1 MRILYVATYIP
12 YPKESGGTSHIRAV
26 TSELRRRGHEVI
38 LCAKAAP
45 DLDDG
50 PVDGMSIH
58 RFSWRN
64 RDVWVSQVFHRWR
77 HGMLI
82 SRLAS
87 HHDVD
92 IIYERES
99 SLGSGALAARLKG
112 LPLVAEVNDLW
123 YSPATLDRA
132 ARIISVTGGTRTII
146 PERHH
151 QKTSFIHN
159 AVDARAFSDVEPL
172 VLDGL
177 EGRRPIC
184 YTGGLLRWHGVQD
197 LVEALPVLLAKVP
210 EATLVIVGEPST
222 DEGRANLRALE
233 GAAKEAGDTK
243 AVHSL
248 GRLPHTDIPRVL
260 AACDLCVAPFNP
272 KGEREL
278 ELFGFFYS
286 PLKLWEYMAAGK
298 AVVATDLPNIGEI
311 IGDDRGVL
319 VPVGDP
325 QALASAMASLL
336 TDERARSTMGE
347 RGKEFARN
355 NSWEH
360 RVDEYERAL
369 KDALAGG
376 G

>member
-1 MRILYVATYIP
+1 VRILYVATYIP

-38 LCAKAAP
+38 LCARAAP

-50 PVDGMSIH
+50 PVDGMPVH
-58 RFSWRN
+58 RFTWRN
-64 RDVWVSQVFHRWR
+64 RDVWISQVGHRWR
-77 HGMLI
+77 HGMRI
-82 SRLAS
+82 SKLAKRF
-87 HHDVD
+87 DVD

-99 SLGSGALAARLKG
+99 SLGSGALAARLQG

-151 QKTSFIHN
+151 HKTSFIHN
-159 AVDARAFSDVEPL
+159 AVEARAYENVEPM
-172 VLDGL
+172 VLEGL
-177 EGRRPIC
+177 EGRLPIC
-184 YTGGLLRWHGVQD
+184 YTGSLLRWHGVQD

-210 EATLVIVGEPST
+210 EATLVVVGEPST
-222 DEGRANLRALE
+222 DEGRANLEALE
-233 GAAKEAGDTK
+233 GAAGAAGDPR
-243 AVHSL
+243 AVHFT
-248 GRLPHTDIPRVL
+248 GRLPHTDVPRVL
-260 AACDLCVAPFNP
+260 AACELCVAPFNP

-286 PLKLWEYMAAGK
+286 PLKLWEYLAAGK
-298 AVVATDLPNIGEI
+298 AVVATALPNIGEI
-311 IGDDRGVL
+311 VGEDRGVL

-325 QALASAMASLL
+325 MALASAMASLL
-336 TDERARSTMGE
+336 RDERARRTMGM
-347 RGKEFARN
+347 RGREFARN
-355 NSWEH
+355 NTWER

-376 G
+376 S